1 MTCTRLARA
10 ALLIVLLLAALAG
23 KTPAAASGIAGDWP
37 GWIYFETEGDLP
49 MRFQFEDGDQGP
61 VAYMDLPVQKAFGVE
76 VQSVEWKSPQLT
88 LERTSSSG
96 TKIRFTGT
104 VEGGVYRG
112 DVAWGEA
119 AGTFEFLRS
128 ALPIKDT
135 DLADAQDLV
144 GHYRFPDGEPIV
156 VTARNWGE
164 LVVRSWTTGE
174 PRTLF
179 PMEDGTF
186 FVGRALYAAD
196 TVTARVRPVRNPE
209 GGVTHLEWSPV
220 GGEPQM
226 ARRLGMTSED
236 IWFVADG
243 DTLRGT
249 IQFTDE
255 PGERPGVVI
264 LGGGTWEGRETIS
277 FWSDMLAV
285 MGFVTLSYDKRG
297 YGQSN
302 GKQVVSFDRTAKDGL
317 AAVAFLQRRPEVSK
331 AQVGLMG
338 ISRGGWTAPLA
349 ATQSDAV
356 SFLMLLVPPA
366 VSPVEQETQSRLD
379 QLRRDG
385 YSADDVNQA
394 AMLLGLGWGY
404 LRTGNG
410 WEEYAAARRAA
421 VEKGFPEYLF
431 EPDTPDSAAWAWG
444 KLNMFYE
451 PLPTLAQ
458 VHCPVVAVF
467 GQRDIH
473 VAERINKPLLER
485 ALASGGNTDVT
496 TITIAGAG
504 HNLARA
510 SELPIHLSNGVGDEG
525 FAFLWRWSKARF
537 PELP

>member
-1 MTCTRLARA
+1 MTCTRMVRA
-10 ALLIVLLLAALAG
+10 ALPTLLLLVVLAG
-23 KTPAAASGIAGDWP
+23 NAPAADSGLAGDWP

-49 MRFQFEDGDQGP
+49 MRFQLEDSEEGLA
-61 VAYMDLPVQKAFGVE
+61 AYLDLPVQKSFDVL
-76 VQSVEWKSPQLT
+76 VQSVEWAPPHLT

-104 VEGGVYRG
+104 VESGVYRG
-112 DVAWGEA
+112 NVAWGEA

-128 ALPIKDT
+128 ALPIADT
-135 DLADAQDLV
+135 DLADAQDVV

-156 VTARNWGE
+156 VTARGWGE
-164 LVVRSWTTGE
+164 LVLRAWTTGE

-196 TVTARVRPVRNPE
+196 TVTARVRPVRNPG

-220 GGEPQM
+220 GSEPQM
-226 ARRLGMTSED
+226 AKRLAMTSED
-236 IWFVADG
+236 VWFVADG

-249 IQFTDE
+249 IQLTDE

-302 GKQVVSFDRTAKDGL
+302 GEQVVSFDRTAKDGI
-317 AAVAFLQRRPEVSK
+317 AAVEFLRRRPEVSK
-331 AQVGLMG
+331 AQVGLLG
-338 ISRGGWTAPLA
+338 ISRGGWTAPIA
-349 ATQSDAV
+349 ATESDAV

-379 QLRRDG
+379 QMRMAG
-385 YSADDVNQA
+385 YSSDDVNEA
-394 AMLLGLGWGY
+394 AMLLGLGWGFM
-404 LRTGNG
+404 RTGNG
-410 WEEYAAARRAA
+410 WDEYAAARQAA
-421 VEKGFPEYLF
+421 VDKGFPDYLF
-431 EPDTPDSAAWAWG
+431 ESDSPDSSEWEWG
-444 KLNMFYE
+444 RLNMFYE
-451 PLPTLAQ
+451 PLPTLVKVQ
-458 VHCPVVAVF
+458 CPVVAIF
-467 GQRDIH
+467 GQRDVH
-473 VAERINKPLLER
+473 VSERINKALLER
-485 ALASGGNTDVT
+485 ALATGGNSDVMT
-496 TITIAGAG
+496 YTVPGAG
-504 HNLARA
+504 HNLGRPSDA
-510 SELPIHLSNGVGDEG
+510 PIHLSNGVGDEG
-525 FAFLWRWSKARF
+525 FTTLWRWSKARF